1 MHGAMIEARQWR
13 LVSYPVSFAVEAVLD
28 GLISSGVHAAPSDLT
43 LAKAWMDQI
52 VTLPNI

>member
-1 MHGAMIEARQWR
+1 MIEARQWR
-13 LVSYPVSFAVEAVLD
+13 GLYHPVSFAVEAVLD

-52 VTLPNI
+52 MTLPNI